1 MFPGWLLAALVCHSI
16 PQSTAIPAH
25 VQGEGALLALVLASV
40 NIAVQCQKLGTHRV
54 SESTFCGL
62 CEEQGDET
70 FFMRTLEVSARP
82 SEPLQSISFVCDQE
96 EMVTVAV
103 QTRPV
108 RQPETEPLVMFVDLR
123 PELTFSEPDDDGKVT
138 LPTSVGAGEHLI
150 TVEGNNILHVH
161 LSSKFCNVVEE
172 SATAVDADVEQEE
185 TEHQVVDRPGMILEE
200 SPSSL
205 KVTADDDENRLNG
218 FQAEIHLGSI
228 GEASDASDHKTTHD
242 HDVWTKLVANGR
254 LMMEEE
260 EEGNITENPATMEAL
275 QTGTAGSSTELAETG
290 SYVVVS
296 ARRITH
302 AITTVV
308 AVAWNG
314 GGLLKAI
321 FSLAFLVP
329 FFALWLSVV
338 TLLCWCTDRNEGG
351 DKHVQSETVSTIG
364 GSMTPASET
373 VLSEKRVL
381 AGPTPA
387 SARSLKSPN
396 KPTSDAAPAG
406 ATGALYP

>member
-1 MFPGWLLAALVCHSI
+1 MFPGWLLAALLCHST
-16 PQSTAIPAH
+16 PQSGALPAH
-25 VQGEGALLALVLASV
+25 VQEECALLALVLATV

-54 SESTFCGL
+54 FESTFCGL
-62 CEEQGDET
+62 CEERDDEM
-70 FFMRTLEVSARP
+70 FFMRTLEVSAP
-82 SEPLQSISFVCDQE
+82 SEPLRSISFVCDQE
-96 EMVTVAV
+96 DMVTVTV
-103 QTRPV
+103 QTRLV

-123 PELTFSEPDDDGKVT
+123 PELAFSEPDDDGKVT
-138 LPTSVGAGEHLI
+138 LPTSVGVGEHLI

-161 LSSKFCNVVEE
+161 LLSKFCNVVEE
-172 SATAVDADVEQEE
+172 SATAVAADVEQEE
-185 TEHQVVDRPGMILEE
+185 TEHQVVDRPGMVLEE

-205 KVTADDDENRLNG
+205 KVTADDDENRSNG

-242 HDVWTKLVANGR
+242 HDTRTKLVANGR
-254 LMMEEE
+254 RMMD
-260 EEGNITENPATMEAL
+260 EEGNITENPANMEAL
-275 QTGTAGSSTELAETG
+275 QTGTAGSSAELAETG

-308 AVAWNG
+308 AVAWNAG
-314 GGLLKAI
+314 GQLKAI
-321 FSLAFLVP
+321 FSFAFLVP
-329 FFALWLSVV
+329 FLALWLSVV

-351 DKHVQSETVSTIG
+351 DEHVESETASTIG
-364 GSMTPASET
+364 GSMTPASAT

-381 AGPTPA
+381 AEATPA

-396 KPTSDAAPAG
+396 KPTPAG